1 MDTGIFLW
9 YPVSFILTFM
19 GENVN
24 RNIMKNRKKHE
35 YQVAFFLWIY
45 YTNYIAENNAAE
57 VTDMIYLLEDESG
70 IRNFVLYA
78 LNNSGFEAE
87 GFETPSAFYK
97 AMEERLPDL
106 LLLDIMLP
114 EEDGVTILK
123 KLRSESKTRKM
134 PIILLTAK
142 STEFDKVTGLDSGAD
157 DYITKPF
164 GTMELISR
172 IKALLRRT
180 YDTDTAETLTAG
192 GITAVPS
199 RHEVS
204 CNGERVALTLKEYE
218 LLITLLRDR
227 GEVFSREQ
235 LLRRIWGYDFTGES
249 RTVDVHIR
257 TLRSKLGDCGDVIET
272 VRGVGYRIGGGAVD

>member
-1 MDTGIFLW
+1 
-9 YPVSFILTFM
+9 
-19 GENVN
+19 
-24 RNIMKNRKKHE
+24 
-35 YQVAFFLWIY
+35 
-45 YTNYIAENNAAE
+45 
-57 VTDMIYLLEDESG
+57 MIYLLEDEGG

-87 GFETPSAFYK
+87 GFDTPSAFYK

-114 EEDGVTILK
+114 EEDSISILK
-123 KLRSESKTRKM
+123 KLRGAGETRRL

-164 GTMELISR
+164 GAMELISR
-172 IKALLRRT
+172 IKALLRRSR
-180 YDTDTAETLTAG
+180 DGDAAAEELTAG
-192 GITAVPS
+192 GITLVPS

-204 CNGERVALTLKEYE
+204 CGGAPVALTLKEYE
-218 LLITLLRDR
+218 LRFTLLRER
-227 GEVFSREQ
+227 GKVFSREQ
-235 LLRRIWGYDFTGES
+235 RLSRIWGYDFKGES

-257 TLRSKLGDCGDVIET
+257 TLRSKLGACGDVIET
-272 VRGVGYRIGGGAVD
+272 VRGVGYRIGGGALD